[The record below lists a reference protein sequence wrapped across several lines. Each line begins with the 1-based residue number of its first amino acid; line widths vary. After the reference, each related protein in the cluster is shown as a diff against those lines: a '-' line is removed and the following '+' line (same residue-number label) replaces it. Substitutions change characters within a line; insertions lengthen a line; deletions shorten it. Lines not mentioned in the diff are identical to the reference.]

1 MNPVQW
7 KEREAREGLE
17 GRRAM
22 LGQLETSAF
31 KLPAGIRRE
40 HLPRGVIAF
49 FEEPMVVTAPE
60 TAQAGV
66 PFQVSVRTYGSGCH
80 SRGETVVEVAGVHV
94 DVRPYDILSGRHT
107 CNSILR
113 MFDHAASNSVA
124 LEDAF
129 NIQPN
134 EPRSSWTI
142 DGDCEDG
149 TSCRG

>member
-1 MNPVQW
+1 M
-7 KEREAREGLE
+7 KGL
-17 GRRAM
+17 
-22 LGQLETSAF
+22 Q
-31 KLPAGIRRE
+31 
-40 HLPRGVIAF
+40 VIAASVLFAAVTACTGPTEPETRTQPGVVVF

-113 MFDHAASNSVA
+113 MFDHAANVTV
-124 LEDAF
+124 D
-129 NIQPN
+129 
-134 EPRSSWTI
+134 EPGIAQVSFHGAAEP
-142 DGDCEDG
+142 GDSMVTVVREVIVE
-149 TSCRG
+149 